1 MVVSVPR
8 SNDNSLSPGD
18 DRHRAMV
25 GLPVDLLWFFI
36 SCLNVVQPIV
46 ETLLLR
52 QALEDKQQG
61 VEPLMA
67 EIDALDSQMTA
78 LEAMLERLDT
88 ATSQLNDK
96 IAAANSSSHV

>member
-1 MVVSVPR
+1 MCFVSSGTRLTHVSDLPALRSQSLLACLAASVHACSQPR
-8 SNDNSLSPGD
+8 
-18 DRHRAMV
+18 H
-25 GLPVDLLWFFI
+25 
-36 SCLNVVQPIV
+36 
-46 ETLLLR
+46 LLR

-78 LEAMLERLDT
+78 LEAMLERLDA

-96 IAAANSSSHV
+96 IVEANSSNHA